1 MQKNKILF
9 HGRHLLHTTFQER
22 ALAALAQR
30 LTAGSSRVEVVF
42 AVTSANHANSRFN
55 PVPFHY
61 RSIGID
67 LFARAVLEPL
77 DVDWHIIPIP
87 HMAPTERFGERIISH
102 AKAAS
107 EGAL

>member
-1 MQKNKILF
+1 MQKDKILF

-30 LTAGSSRVEVVF
+30 LKTGSGRLEVVF

-55 PVPFHY
+55 RVPFHY

-67 LFARAVLEPL
+67 LFAREVLGPL
-77 DVDWHIIPIP
+77 DVHWRIIPIP
-87 HMAPTERFGERIISH
+87 HMPPTERFASRIIAH
-102 AKAAS
+102 ARAAS
-107 EGAL
+107 EGA